1 MGLTRMT
8 PLLAAGTA
16 LVMLSSVPALAGT
29 TGVQRKKAPAAATA
43 PRHGQVVIKRDR
55 YGVPSIHADDVYSLY
70 YGYGYALAEDR
81 LFQIESTKRAAQ
93 GRAAAVFGPEF
104 VEKDRDTLTNFD
116 PDTLRPQ
123 LAALTGEHRL
133 VLDGMVAGI
142 NARIRDVLAD
152 QVRLMPKQFN
162 DFGFRPEPWTDLDIV
177 MTWMGHLLFEFSDY
191 TSQISNAALLAELTE
206 QHGAADAKR
215 IFSTLRWR
223 DDPQAALTVHVEDQ
237 QSGRAG
243 TPGRPFRPVELSQL
257 KPISPAAVAE
267 EKRQSISLWRG
278 TGPDKTPSASNTWL
292 VNKERLADADAVMV
306 SGPQVGDQVPSKI
319 WSASLHGAGLEVTG
333 LTYPGLPYLHFGTN
347 GTIAWGRTALAGSI
361 LDTFQEQ
368 LNPSNPHEYRFNGRW
383 TPMTKRTVRIEVK
396 GAAPVTA
403 DLFSTVHGPVF
414 VYDAKN
420 RTAYSKRRAWA
431 GRELE
436 TMFAYY
442 DEMKAKNFT
451 QWSAAIARKSNNQ
464 SQYYADRN
472 GNIGYIQAGRYPLR
486 AKGTDIQLPTPGTG
500 EREWTGFQPAEDN
513 VRLLNPKRGYIA
525 NWNNRPSID
534 VANTDT
540 LLWSRLHR
548 VDAITNQLDAKP
560 RLTASEV
567 WDINRDASYAAEQ
580 HRYFVP
586 LIARAVA
593 GEPAGSRI
601 RAIADAI
608 TGWDGQER
616 DPTLSGRYASP
627 GVAAFYQW
635 METALTRFFARDMP
649 KAQLGGCGSGEA
661 VLNCPWGGPLG
672 AQVLY
677 FALMEGKDGTMK
689 PPYDFLH
696 GTAPDAFIRASLA
709 DAEAKLRERYGAD
722 PAGWLLPTRPKRWR
736 NVAPSGVP
744 WSGEDERLTY
754 GVNQK
759 RGTMNAMYVFRDGK
773 VTMCE
778 SVPPGQSGFV
788 APDGTPDPHTRD
800 QFDLYTSFAC
810 KNRPVTAAEV
820 EASTVTQKKLSF

>member
-1 MGLTRMT
+1 MSFTRT
-8 PLLAAGTA
+8 KSLLAATA
-16 LVMLSSVPALAGT
+16 TLAMLPITPAALAGAP
-29 TGVQRKKAPAAATA
+29 QRNPAAAPATA
-43 PRHGQVVIKRDR
+43 PRHGEVVIKRDR

-81 LFQIESTKRAAQ
+81 LFQIESTRRAAQ
-93 GRAAAVFGPEF
+93 GRAAAVFGPQF
-104 VEKDRDTLTNFD
+104 LEKDRDTLTNFD
-116 PDTLRPQ
+116 PETLRPQ

-152 QVRLMPKQFN
+152 PARLMPKEFN
-162 DFGFRPEPWTDLDIV
+162 DFGFRPEPWTDHDIV

-191 TSQISNAALLAELTE
+191 TSQISNAAFLAELIE
-206 QHGAADAKR
+206 QHGEADGRR

-223 DDPQAALTVHVEDQ
+223 DDPTAPLTVNIEDQ
-237 QSGRAG
+237 QSGRAA
-243 TPGRPFRPVELSQL
+243 TPGRPFRPVEMSGLR
-257 KPISPAAVAE
+257 PISRVASTE

-292 VNKERLADADAVMV
+292 VNKDRLADADAVMV

-319 WSASLHGAGLEVTG
+319 WSASLHGAGLDVTG

-347 GTIAWGRTALAGSI
+347 GAIAWGRTALAGSI

-368 LNPSNPHEYRFNGRW
+368 LNPANPHEYRFKGRW
-383 TPMTKRTVRIEVK
+383 VPMTRRTVTIAVK
-396 GAAPVTA
+396 GAPSVTTE
-403 DLFSTVHGPVF
+403 LFSTIHGPVF
-414 VYDAKN
+414 VFDEKN

-431 GRELE
+431 GREVE
-436 TMFAYY
+436 SMFAYY
-442 DEMKAKNFT
+442 DEMKAQNFT

-500 EREWTGFQPAEDN
+500 EREWSGFQPTQDN
-513 VRLLNPKRGYIA
+513 VRMLNPKRGYIA

-540 LLWSRLHR
+540 LLWSHLHR
-548 VDAITNQLDAKP
+548 VDAITTQLDAKP
-560 RLTASEV
+560 KLTASEV
-567 WDINRDASYAAEQ
+567 WDVNRDASYASEQ

-593 GEPAGSRI
+593 SEPADSRI

-616 DPTLSGRYASP
+616 DPTLSGHYESP
-627 GVAAFYQW
+627 GLAAYYQW
-635 METALTRFFARDMP
+635 METALTRFFAKDVS
-649 KAQLGGCGSGEA
+649 KARLGGCGSGA
-661 VLNCPWGGPLG
+661 DTLNCPWGQPLG

-677 FALMEGKDGTMK
+677 FALMEGRDGTPK

-696 GTAPDAFIRASLA
+696 GVTPDAFIRAALGE
-709 DAEAKLRERYGAD
+709 AEAKLRERYGAD
-722 PAGWLLPTRPKRWR
+722 PATWLLPTRPKRWR
-736 NVAPSGVP
+736 TVSPSGVP
-744 WSGEDERLTY
+744 WSNPDSAIVH

-759 RGTMNAMYVFRDGK
+759 RGTMAAMYVFRGGK

-778 SVPPGQSGFV
+778 AVPPGQSGFV
-788 APDGTPDPHTRD
+788 APDGTRDPHYRD
-800 QFDLYTSFAC
+800 QQDLYTSFAC

-820 EASTVTQKKLSF
+820 EANTVTQEKLTY